1 MARRALLSEAWWQ
14 QATIIP
20 DDEREIAKHYTL
32 DRSDLDLIMRQNK
45 TSNRLGLAC
54 VLATLRYP
62 GRPLADGEVLPA
74 GVLRFLAR
82 QIGVDQ
88 HEIDRYFERPQT
100 RREHLALLFDRMKM
114 RPFVPSDVRA
124 LTGWLTPAAQTLRQ
138 ADVLAD
144 MVVEELR
151 RRRILLPARP
161 ALEAIIHVA
170 IRRGIRIAHR
180 ALAGGISEGQK
191 LDLDKLLDPREGT
204 SVTILAWARTPAL
217 SPAAVNLDRIA
228 ERIRFLRSL
237 NLPTTLMDRI
247 PAKVFDEFA
256 AEGTRISAQHLRDLN
271 TERRHAVLAATVL
284 HLSRHLTDCAI
295 DMFKKLMG
303 ILTRRANN
311 QAAARVTRSVREV
324 QKPLKDVS
332 KVCHAIIKAREKGE
346 DMAKALDLVIQWP
359 AFTTSVQAVDTL
371 IAPDVIDGKIE
382 MLQRYPTIRK
392 LAPQFLSTLV
402 FRGHAV
408 AANLLRALSV
418 VAGLYRTGKRTIPDK
433 APISFAPKGWM
444 PLILQDGKIDRRAY
458 ELCLFSELKRRL
470 DAGDVWVEG
479 AKRFQ
484 SFESF
489 LIPTPTFE
497 LMREEGP
504 LPIAVDTDVETY
516 LRQQRQLL
524 NDGLADLSR
533 LAAAGELDD
542 VELTGAGF
550 SVTPHK
556 AMFPDIAKSLKLKVE
571 SRLPAIR
578 ITDLLLEVD
587 DRTEFS
593 NAFTHLRS
601 GRTADNKLALLTAI
615 LADGI
620 NLGLT
625 RMADV
630 SPGITMRQLA
640 WAHDWHIREEGYTAA
655 HAILVNAQRQLP
667 LASLWGDGT
676 TSSSDGQYFPAGGH
690 AKAIGDLNARYG
702 PNPGAKFYRFT
713 SDQYGAFYIIAMNAN
728 ASEAIYVLD
737 GLLYHGSDL
746 AIETHYVDTGGVSDM
761 SFALCHLVGFQ
772 IVPRLRGL
780 KDRKLYL
787 FPGDTPPENLASL
800 VGEPINVERIK
811 ANWNDILRL
820 VTTIRSGQ
828 VRPSTLLA
836 KLSAFPRQNGL
847 ALALRDLG
855 RINRSIFLPQWWQN
869 PEMRRNATAGLNK
882 SESQNTLA
890 RALFFNRL
898 GELRDRTFE
907 SQFYRASGL
916 NLLINAIVY
925 WNTLYLE
932 PAFAELNRE
941 GIATPPDLVK
951 HITPL
956 GWQHISLT
964 GDYIWT
970 STESL
975 DLRPLRRETSIL
987 AA

>member
-1 MARRALLSEAWWQ
+1 MSDLPLNSNVRGQNLWIPSNVRLSDRHFPVRCIFVTKPEDNRMARRALLSEAWWQ
-14 QATIIP
+14 QATTIAN
-20 DDEREIAKHYTL
+20 DDREIAKHYTL
-32 DRSDLDLIMRQNK
+32 DRPDLDLIMRQNK
-45 TSNRLGLAC
+45 ASNRLGLAC

-62 GRPLADGEVLPA
+62 GRPLADGEILPL
-74 GVLRFLAR
+74 GVLRFLAQ
-82 QIGVDQ
+82 QIGVD
-88 HEIDRYFERPQT
+88 HREIDRYFERPQT
-100 RREHLALLFDRMKM
+100 RREHLVLLFDRMQI
-114 RPFVPSDVRA
+114 RPFAPSDVRS

-138 ADVLAD
+138 ADKLAD

-151 RRRILLPARP
+151 RRRILLPSRSAF
-161 ALEAIIHVA
+161 EAIIHVA

-180 ALAGGISEGQK
+180 ALAGGLSEGQR
-191 LDLDKLLDPREGT
+191 LDLDKLLDPRDGT
-204 SVTILAWARTPAL
+204 SLTVLAWARTPAL
-217 SPAAVNLDRIA
+217 SPAAANLDRIA

-237 NLPTTLMDRI
+237 NLSGALMDRI
-247 PAKVFDEFA
+247 PGKVFDEFA
-256 AEGTRISAQHLRDLN
+256 AEGMRMSAQHLRDLN
-271 TERRHAVLAATVL
+271 PERRHAVLAATAL

-295 DMFKKLMG
+295 DMFKKIMG
-303 ILTRRANN
+303 ILTRRADNR
-311 QAAARVTRSVREV
+311 AAARVTRSVREV

-332 KVCHAIIKAREKGE
+332 RVCHAIIEAREKGE
-346 DMAKALDLVIQWP
+346 DIAKAIERAIQWP
-359 AFTTSVQAVDTL
+359 AFTLSVEAVDTL
-371 IAPDVIDGKIE
+371 ISPDVIDGKIE

-418 VAGLYRTGKRTIPDK
+418 VADLYCSGKRAIPDR

-444 PLILQDGKIDRRAY
+444 PLILQDGKIDRMAY

-504 LPIAVDTDVETY
+504 LPIAVDPDVETY
-516 LRQQRQLL
+516 LRQQRQVL
-524 NDGLADLSR
+524 NEGLADLSR

-542 VELTGAGF
+542 VELTGTGF

-556 AMFPDIAKSLKLKVE
+556 ALFPDIAKSLKAKVE
-571 SRLPAIR
+571 GRLPAIH

-587 DRTEFS
+587 ARTGFS

-601 GRTADNKLALLTAI
+601 GRVADNRLALLTAV

-640 WAHDWHIREEGYTAA
+640 WVHDWHIREDGYTAA

-667 LASLWGDGT
+667 LARLWGDGT

-690 AKAIGDLNARYG
+690 AEAIGDLNARYG

-713 SDQYGAFYIIAMNAN
+713 SDQYGAFYIVAMNAN

-761 SFALCHLVGFQ
+761 SSALCHVVGFQ
-772 IVPRLRGL
+772 LVPRLRGL

-800 VGEPINVERIK
+800 VGEPVNIERIK

-855 RINRSIFLPQWWQN
+855 RINRSIFLP
-869 PEMRRNATAGLNK
+869 
-882 SESQNTLA
+882 
-890 RALFFNRL
+890 
-898 GELRDRTFE
+898 
-907 SQFYRASGL
+907 
-916 NLLINAIVY
+916 
-925 WNTLYLE
+925 
-932 PAFAELNRE
+932 
-941 GIATPPDLVK
+941 
-951 HITPL
+951 
-956 GWQHISLT
+956 
-964 GDYIWT
+964 
-970 STESL
+970 
-975 DLRPLRRETSIL
+975 
-987 AA
+987 